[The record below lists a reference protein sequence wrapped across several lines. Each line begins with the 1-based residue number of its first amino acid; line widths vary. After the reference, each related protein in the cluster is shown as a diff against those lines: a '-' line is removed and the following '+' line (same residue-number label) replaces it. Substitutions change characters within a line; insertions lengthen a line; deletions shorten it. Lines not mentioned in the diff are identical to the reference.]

1 MTPGGMDWKLSV
13 LLTSTVTRAGS
24 PARTCAVMSA
34 SNGV

>member
-13 LLTSTVTRAGS
+13 LLTTTVIRAGS
-24 PARTCAVMSA
+24 PGSRWALTSA